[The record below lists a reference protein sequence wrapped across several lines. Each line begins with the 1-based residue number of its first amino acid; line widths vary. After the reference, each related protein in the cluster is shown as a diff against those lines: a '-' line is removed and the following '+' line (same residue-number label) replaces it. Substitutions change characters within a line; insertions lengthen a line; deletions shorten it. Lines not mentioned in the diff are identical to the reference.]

1 MRIRYIFLFL
11 KILWFE
17 IEVLKINSHLM
28 FEYYIV
34 HCLVIFYRVSYDIS
48 KATESN
54 STNQLAQFLMNIIL
68 FIGIHWLA
76 IIERFIVQIA
86 ITFI

>member
-1 MRIRYIFLFL
+1 
-11 KILWFE
+11 
-17 IEVLKINSHLM
+17 M

-48 KATESN
+48 EATESN

-68 FIGIHWLA
+68 FIGIH
-76 IIERFIVQIA
+76 
-86 ITFI
+86 